1 MKTTLQ
7 KIFFLLT
14 GGFSRNIPT
23 VVFEQGQINNQIK
36 EAVRESNLD
45 QQKVLKEYQEKF
57 SAAR

>member
-7 KIFFLLT
+7 KIFLLLT
-14 GGFSRNIPT
+14 SGSSHNIPT
-23 VVFEQGQINNQIK
+23 AKFGHGQIKDQIK

-57 SAAR
+57 SAVR

>member
-1 MKTTLQ
+1 MKTTLH
-7 KIFFLLT
+7 KIFLLLT
-14 GGFSRNIPT
+14 GGSSQNVPT
-23 VVFEQGQINNQIK
+23 ATLGHGQIKDQIK